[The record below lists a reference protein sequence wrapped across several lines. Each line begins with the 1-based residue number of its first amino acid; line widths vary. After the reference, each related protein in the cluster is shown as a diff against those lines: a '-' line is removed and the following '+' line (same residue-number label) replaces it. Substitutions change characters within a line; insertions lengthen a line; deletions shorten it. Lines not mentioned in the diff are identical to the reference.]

1 MQAMARSRSPEEFP
15 WVDQFRAFAE
25 AGQLVAPEAVV
36 VEIADFLEADR
47 CPLFI
52 ERRFGVEPS
61 CTG

>member
-1 MQAMARSRSPEEFP
+1 
-15 WVDQFRAFAE
+15 
-25 AGQLVAPEAVV
+25 LVAPEAVV

-61 CTG
+61 GTD